1 MFKKI
6 TYILIMLVLFSSCS
20 IDTKT
25 GLWENKKEPLLNKQL
40 STISFDEN
48 LSFEDY
54 KENIILYGKKSK
66 FPKLDDNKWKKILI

>member
-6 TYILIMLVLFSSCS
+6 TNILIMLVLFSSCS

-66 FPKLDDNKWKKILI
+66 FPKLDDNK

>member
-6 TYILIMLVLFSSCS
+6 IYILTILVLFSSCS

-25 GLWENKKEPLLNKQL
+25 GLWENKKEPLINKQL
-40 STISFDEN
+40 SKISFDEN

-66 FPKLDDNKWKKILI
+66 FPKLDDNK

>member
-6 TYILIMLVLFSSCS
+6 IYILTILVLFSSCS

-54 KENIILYGKKSK
+54 KENIILYGEKSK
-66 FPKLDDNKWKKILI
+66 FPKLDDNK

>member
-6 TYILIMLVLFSSCS
+6 IYILTILVLFSSCS

-25 GLWENKKEPLLNKQL
+25 GLWENKKEPLINKQL

-66 FPKLDDNKWKKILI
+66 FPKLDDNK

>member
-6 TYILIMLVLFSSCS
+6 IYILTILVLFSSCS

-66 FPKLDDNKWKKILI
+66 FPKLDDNK

>member
-6 TYILIMLVLFSSCS
+6 TYILIILVLFSSCS

-66 FPKLDDNKWKKILI
+66 FPKLDDNK

>member
-66 FPKLDDNKWKKILI
+66 FPKLDDNK